1 MPDIKVSV
9 IMPVYNAERFLQD
22 TVQSVLKQTLREIE
36 LICVDDGS
44 TDGSLYL
51 LEEMSEKDSRIRVL
65 HQQNQFAGMARNAG
79 LKEASGKYV
88 VFWDSD
94 DRFDQEAL
102 ALMYEACEKDQAQI
116 CICGADKYDEKQD
129 FRYPTDEYLVW
140 RRVPEKRPFNRRDI
154 GKYLYNFAS
163 NVPWNKMFLRSF
175 VQESG
180 LEFQGLR
187 QANDVYF
194 VMLALF
200 YADRITAVHKSL
212 VTYRIAN
219 ENSVTGRAK
228 DATYCT
234 AQALEAVYD
243 RLEQE
248 ADFTKPLR
256 QSFANKTIGPL
267 MNVLRLQADA
277 ASAKELYEYYK
288 TELMPKFGLFGQDP
302 SFFHNPVDY
311 ETTSQIQSLSYED
324 FILYY
329 ARSFSARYRLE
340 EGRRRDAQMKEAS
353 LKKVQ
358 RENEWIKQS
367 LPYRLGNAIA
377 YVPRKVRGLG
387 RKKNRG

>member
-1 MPDIKVSV
+1 MVSDIRVSV
-9 IMPVYNAERFLQD
+9 VMPVYNTQEYIQE
-22 TVQSVLKQTLREIE
+22 TVRSVLNQTLKEIE

-44 TDGSLYL
+44 TDTSLYL
-51 LEEMSEKDSRIRVL
+51 LEQLSEKDSRIRVL
-65 HQQNQFAGMARNAG
+65 HQHNQYAGVARNTG
-79 LKEASGKYV
+79 LKEAAGKYV

-94 DRFDQEAL
+94 DRFEPEAL
-102 ALMYEACEKDQAQI
+102 ELMYRACEQDQAQI

-140 RRVPEKRPFNRRDI
+140 RRVPKERPFSRKDI

-175 VQESG
+175 IEEQG
-180 LEFQGLR
+180 LQFQGLR

-200 YADRITAVHKSL
+200 YAERITAVHKTL

-219 ENSVTGRAK
+219 ESSVTGRAK

-243 RLEQE
+243 RLDQDPGFNE
-248 ADFTKPLR
+248 PLR

-267 MNVLRLQADA
+267 MNVLRLQADS
-277 ASAKELYEYYK
+277 ASAKELYDYYK
-288 TELMPKFGLFGQDP
+288 TKLMPKFGLFDQDP
-302 SFFHNPVDY
+302 SFFHNPVDD
-311 ETTSQIQSLSYED
+311 ETISQLQKLSYED
-324 FILYY
+324 FMLYY

-340 EGRRRDAQMKEAS
+340 EGRRREAQTQ
-353 LKKVQ
+353 LKRVT

-367 LPYRLGNAIA
+367 LPYRMGNALA
-377 YVPRKVRGLG
+377 YFPRKVRNLG
-387 RKKNRG
+387 RKKG